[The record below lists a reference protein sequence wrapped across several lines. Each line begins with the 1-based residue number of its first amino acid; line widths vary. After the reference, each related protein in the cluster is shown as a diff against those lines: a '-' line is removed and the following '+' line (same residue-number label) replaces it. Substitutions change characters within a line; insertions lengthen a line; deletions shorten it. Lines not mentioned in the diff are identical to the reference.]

1 EVQFQRSGGYYHP
14 IGDGQ
19 VMLRYD
25 SNDRLIGF
33 AIEGLS
39 DLEDE
44 ISVELIE
51 RTGEETLSDD

>member
-1 EVQFQRSGGYYHP
+1 
-14 IGDGQ
+14 
-19 VMLRYD
+19 MLRYD